1 MSALSGRTGKIIP
14 VVLFL
19 IFAGFVWRG
28 LSNDPR
34 FIPSVLIG
42 KAIPEFNLEALPDTK
57 IPGLASA
64 DLKQGKITLVNI
76 WASWCIPC
84 REEQPLLLELAKRTD
99 VQLVGI
105 NNKDDIANA
114 RDFLGTMGNPF
125 AAIGADPQG
134 RTTIDF
140 GTYGVPETF
149 LVDGQGI
156 IRFKIIGGIT
166 PQNLNVDLP
175 REISKAQK
183 PLS

>member
-1 MSALSGRTGKIIP
+1 MSAFSGRAFKIIP
-14 VVLFL
+14 VLLFL
-19 IFAGFVWRG
+19 VFAGFVWRG

-42 KAIPEFNLEALPDTK
+42 KSIPEFNLAPLPNLNV
-57 IPGLASA
+57 PGLASA
-64 DLKQGKITLVNI
+64 DLKRGKITLVNI

-99 VQLVGI
+99 IQLVGI
-105 NNKDDIANA
+105 NNKDDVTNA
-114 RDFLGTMGNPF
+114 RNFLGTMGNPF

-175 REISKAQK
+175 REIAKVQK
-183 PLS
+183 PLT